1 MELNIKAKNEENKE
15 KGTITFK
22 KLKDIVAMYE
32 ANNAPDDME
41 LSFERIIGLLF
52 PLSLDYMR
60 EMITQSYIEGYNAGK
75 AEPKN

>member
-22 KLKDIVAMYE
+22 KLKDIIAMYE

-41 LSFERIIGLLF
+41 LSFERIIGLLV

-60 EMITQSYIEGYNAGK
+60 EMIAQSYIEGYNAGK